1 MKEIID
7 ETVLYKIKSRLLEL
21 KTEFEESDNLDGQ
34 VIVNLNI
41 SRVGSFIEEYDKT
54 GALTF
59 SSEESIRDLGNT
71 LGVWG

>member
-7 ETVLYKIKSRLLEL
+7 ETTLYKIKSKLLEL
-21 KTEFEESDNLDGQ
+21 KKEFEESDNLDGQ

-41 SRVGSFIEEYDKT
+41 NKVVVLIEEYVKT
-54 GALTF
+54 GNLTF
-59 SSEESIRDLGNT
+59 SSEESARDLGNT